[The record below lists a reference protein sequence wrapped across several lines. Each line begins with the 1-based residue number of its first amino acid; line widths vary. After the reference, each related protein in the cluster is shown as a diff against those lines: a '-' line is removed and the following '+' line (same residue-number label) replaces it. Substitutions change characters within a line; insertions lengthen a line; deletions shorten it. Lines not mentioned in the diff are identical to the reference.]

1 MSRLACFA
9 PELIATA
16 AAAVAV
22 TTAASNDGRIVA
34 ALQFVIDRPCVR
46 PCVCLPVF
54 FFYGFLGLWVCVC
67 GGQGGLIRTLYDARI
82 GPLLD

>member
-9 PELIATA
+9 PELIAAA

-46 PCVCLPVF
+46 PCVCLPAVCF
-54 FFYGFLGLWVCVC
+54 MDFWVCGFVC
-67 GGQGGLIRTLYDARI
+67 PWWTGWADPHFI
-82 GPLLD
+82 